1 MARERYVPTFKSKDS
16 PLAVPEIDN
25 SFYETLKE
33 SKRSQAS
40 KANIEPE
47 EKPWRQLHFKIAD
60 LGKPL
65 LYLTRQAIT
74 GERKRSKR
82 RAKEE
87 AIAARHA
94 LKLYAILL
102 SKVKFMR
109 RSIFMRQL
117 YPRYQ
122 HLLQT
127 SANLDCNDFL
137 FGPKFIKEMKTEAAT
152 ESALEKAKAKE
163 KRYNSDSKKH
173 SFKKYNNDKYESFFT
188 TPSILPLAEAPFG
201 GRLCRFSAAW
211 HELTND
217 SWVLGVIG
225 DGFKIDFVSEPF
237 QNYDEAIKR
246 CISTANALSQ
256 EQFDLCT
263 AEVDSLLEKGAI
275 SETDDKGFLSTIF
288 VIPKKSGGHRP
299 IINLKPLNKFVH
311 APHFKMENLDTVR
324 FTIRQVDWCA
334 KIDLKDAY
342 LTVPIW
348 KGHRK
353 FLQFLWKGRTFQFTC
368 LPFGLSASPWV
379 FTKVLRVAAAHLR
392 KNGIRMVIYLDDIL
406 LMGASKEKTTLAVN
420 AAISL
425 LTGLGFVIN
434 EKKSEPIP
442 TQSIEF
448 LGIGIDSTKMQFF
461 LPESKVEAF
470 SSRCRATLDSG
481 TLMLR
486 DLASLIGLLNW
497 AVTAF
502 GHGRAHLRGCQ
513 MLYNDG
519 LLVSNGDLS
528 VRTEL
533 SVAAKLDLEWWLVN
547 LKHSGVSI
555 VPPRPALVIY
565 SDASLT
571 GWRAACRNVKTGGHW
586 TKEQQN
592 KQTSLSSWQLYMLFK
607 RLQFQWSTAR
617 WS

>member
-1 MARERYVPTFKSKDS
+1 MSSSSSSSSSSDESSSSSASLTKKSSTCSFRVSKVQRKILQKWQVSTIDSDEAKVARERYVPTFKSKDS

-60 LGKPL
+60 L
-65 LYLTRQAIT
+65 
-74 GERKRSKR
+74 
-82 RAKEE
+82 
-87 AIAARHA
+87 
-94 LKLYAILL
+94 
-102 SKVKFMR
+102 VKFMR

-237 QNYDEAIKR
+237 QNYDEAMKR

-324 FTIRQVDWCA
+324 FTIRQDDWCA

-353 FLQFLWKGRTFQFTC
+353 FLQFLWKGRTFVNC
-368 LPFGLSASPWV
+368 SSA
-379 FTKVLRVAAAHLR
+379 KRDEQLR
-392 KNGIRMVIYLDDIL
+392 
-406 LMGASKEKTTLAVN
+406 
-420 AAISL
+420 
-425 LTGLGFVIN
+425 
-434 EKKSEPIP
+434 
-442 TQSIEF
+442 
-448 LGIGIDSTKMQFF
+448 
-461 LPESKVEAF
+461 
-470 SSRCRATLDSG
+470 
-481 TLMLR
+481 
-486 DLASLIGLLNW
+486 
-497 AVTAF
+497 
-502 GHGRAHLRGCQ
+502 
-513 MLYNDG
+513 LY
-519 LLVSNGDLS
+519 
-528 VRTEL
+528 
-533 SVAAKLDLEWWLVN
+533 
-547 LKHSGVSI
+547 
-555 VPPRPALVIY
+555 
-565 SDASLT
+565 
-571 GWRAACRNVKTGGHW
+571 
-586 TKEQQN
+586 
-592 KQTSLSSWQLYMLFK
+592 
-607 RLQFQWSTAR
+607 
-617 WS
+617 